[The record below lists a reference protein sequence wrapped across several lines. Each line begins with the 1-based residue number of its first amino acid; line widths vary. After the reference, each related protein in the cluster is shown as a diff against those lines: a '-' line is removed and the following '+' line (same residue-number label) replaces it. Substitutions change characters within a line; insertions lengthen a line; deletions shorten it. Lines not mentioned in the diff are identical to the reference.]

1 MNMRTS
7 ILVRRDSGLASYLI
21 GKDVYDILASIKGV
35 SVPMVDR
42 QYIDRADLSYESNEA
57 GQNLDQ
63 IDRMLR
69 AKGMYRL

>member
-1 MNMRTS
+1 MRRS

-21 GKDVYDILASIKGV
+21 GNDVCKILCSIKGI
-35 SVPMVDR
+35 SAAAVDR
-42 QYIDRADLSYESNEA
+42 EYIDRADLSYESTDA
-57 GQNLDQ
+57 GNNLDQ